1 MSKEITNK
9 RIYELY
15 KSMNR
20 QVLTADRVYINQ
32 PTDIE
37 KFAELIIKECI
48 ECGNNLAN
56 HYINKHFE
64 QEHTFLL
71 AAIADYSNEIKKHF
85 GVTHD

>member
-1 MSKEITNK
+1 MTKEVINK
-9 RIYELY
+9 RIKALAIKAGIHTN
-15 KSMNR
+15 KSK
-20 QVLTADRVYINQ
+20 LLH
-32 PTDIE
+32 
-37 KFAELIIKECI
+37 KFAELIVKECI